1 MSSKFIKNFFLILI
15 FLVLNIYCSNGKN
28 DIDLRGISLKQEVS
42 RRPGTPPKE
51 HGESSKESEEDKF
64 KKDLEEKMKEN
75 LLLKQQIED
84 KLKYIKILLSTGV
97 IMLIIIIFILVKNC
111 FCKKK
116 KKIRLSKSSSL
127 ELPDK
132 KKNKIKVD
140 RQRSEIEDSSYNILN
155 GSLKNSTNISSNDI
169 SFQNNSNFDNN
180 NINEENIEKVQNVEN
195 VNNLNDNSN
204 KVEEFNNESINDDN
218 KTLTNNPDVFIQS
231 KTDKILYQPY
241 SNEEIYNSDN
251 DKK

>member
-51 HGESSKESEEDKF
+51 NGESSKESEEDKF

-132 KKNKIKVD
+132 KKNKIKAN

-155 GSLKNSTNISSNDI
+155 SSLKNSTNISSNDI
-169 SFQNNSNFDNN
+169 SFQNNSNFDN

-251 DKK
+251 K

>member
-28 DIDLRGISLKQEVS
+28 DIDLRGMSMNPQEVS
-42 RRPGTPPKE
+42 RRPGMPPKE
-51 HGESSKESEEDKF
+51 PGESSKESEEDKF

-132 KKNKIKVD
+132 KKNKIKAN

-155 GSLKNSTNISSNDI
+155 SSLKNSTNISSNDI

-251 DKK
+251 K